1 MVGSIDAT
9 CVLGWGES
17 APTVSLRSGTLPAG
31 PLADSLA
38 LARGAVS
45 SLILATATDTVCC
58 EESALVPSG
67 DMVLSDS
74 EWLPW
79 GSGFSRTILHSPC
92 ASAVAIATFVPP
104 VSRVMV
110 QPGWARPASTPSP
123 FGSTSTTSKLGTVMG
138 LAGCATSPVAAICGC
153 DGAST
158 GADASGFA
166 SAEDATG
173 PLSVPPPCPVD
184 RGGMSPC
191 E

>member
-1 MVGSIDAT
+1 MVGSIDAI
-9 CVLGWGES
+9 CVLGWAAS
-17 APTVSLRSGTLPAG
+17 AATVSLGSGTFPAG

-45 SLILATATDTVCC
+45 SPTLATATDTVCC

-79 GSGFSRTILHSPC
+79 GSGFSRTMLHSPC

-104 VSRVMV
+104 VSRVTV
-110 QPGWARPASTPSP
+110 QP
-123 FGSTSTTSKLGTVMG
+123 G

-153 DGAST
+153 DGASA

-166 SAEDATG
+166 GAEDATG
-173 PLSVPPPCPVD
+173 PLSVPAPCPVG
-184 RGGMSPC
+184 RGG
-191 E
+191 